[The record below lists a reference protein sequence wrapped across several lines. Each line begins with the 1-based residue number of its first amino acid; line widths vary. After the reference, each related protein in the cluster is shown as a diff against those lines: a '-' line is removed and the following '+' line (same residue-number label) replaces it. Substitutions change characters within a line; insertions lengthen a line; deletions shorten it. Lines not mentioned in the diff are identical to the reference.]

1 MITRIDNA
9 HILTQDP
16 ARPVTDAVAFA
27 NGRILAVG
35 EAARALPADEAWDAG
50 GRTLTPGFND
60 AHSHTVWFGQTL
72 LEVDLSQATTPE
84 DVYSALH
91 LSLIHI

>member
-1 MITRIDNA
+1 MITLIDNA

-16 ARPVTDAVAFA
+16 SRPVASAVAFA
-27 NGRILAVG
+27 NGSILALDD
-35 EAARALPADEAWDAG
+35 AARALPADETWDAG

-72 LEVDLSQATTPE
+72 LEVDLSQVATPA
-84 DVYSALH
+84 DVY